1 MSMPVLPLTA
11 RTVSTLRAPSD
22 QSRIE
27 YFDADVAGLTL
38 RITSE
43 GVKTWSLMY
52 RHHGRKRRLTLGRF
66 PDLGLAG
73 ARRRATEE
81 RGRIVGGID
90 PAAEKQD
97 ERAKFG
103 DTVGALFELYKP
115 KTAMKRSWPEQ
126 RRIFE
131 NR

>member
-1 MSMPVLPLTA
+1 MSMPVLHLTA

-38 RITSE
+38 RITSD

-73 ARRRATEE
+73 ARRRAAEE
-81 RGRIVGGID
+81 RGRIIGGIG

-97 ERAKFG
+97 VRAKLG
-103 DTVGALFELYKP
+103 V
-115 KTAMKRSWPEQ
+115 S
-126 RRIFE
+126 RRAPS
-131 NR
+131 RL